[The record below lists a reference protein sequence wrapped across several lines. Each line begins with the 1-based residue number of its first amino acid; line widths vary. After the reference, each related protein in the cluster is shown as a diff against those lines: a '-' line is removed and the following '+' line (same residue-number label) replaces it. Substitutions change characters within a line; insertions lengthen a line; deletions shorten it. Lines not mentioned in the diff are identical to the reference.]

1 MSVLSPHRI
10 LVASC
15 ALLLLAG
22 CGTSKTDT
30 SVSQDSTDSTTLATD
45 TVDTG
50 ATGTEGST
58 EGSAEGAAPAATD
71 EVKTD
76 LAAFVAAVNE
86 SAADQDVN
94 DLIIDTA
101 IRKLQ
106 ADGKIDPVE
115 QARLHLSVGIIH
127 FQEGRYQ
134 IAAMKAERVV
144 ELLKTPGPL
153 RSKANFLWAESL
165 SRLGSLGQAA
175 ERYEAALLEA
185 PTEDRPDIH
194 FAFGVCA
201 RSLGMSDR
209 AQGHFEKVPLQHERT
224 AMAIRNLAE
233 LALEAKSYANAGVWL
248 ARGRADYPDRFLDS
262 WTDYALVRVAIHG
275 GDLEEVRE
283 LRAQAQTKYPPSD
296 GWLTLLNAEAEA
308 YEWKVLGR

>member
-1 MSVLSPHRI
+1 MRWRFLS
-10 LVASC
+10 LS
-15 ALLLLAG
+15 LAG
-22 CGTSKTDT
+22 AVVAVP
-30 SVSQDSTDSTTLATD
+30 SVAGAQHSIEVQRRSADADHLAALVSYEQTPKR
-45 TVDTG
+45 TR
-50 ATGTEGST
+50 ST
-58 EGSAEGAAPAATD
+58 EARIAAGRSAWALSMPERAL
-71 EVKTD
+71 EEFERV
-76 LAAFVAAVNE
+76 L
-86 SAADQDVN
+86 
-94 DLIIDTA
+94 
-101 IRKLQ
+101 

>member
-86 SAADQDVN
+86 SASDQDVN

-106 ADGKIDPVE
+106 ADGKIDPATWEVD
-115 QARLHLSVGIIH
+115 A
-127 FQEGRYQ
+127 
-134 IAAMKAERVV
+134 
-144 ELLKTPGPL
+144 TPASG
-153 RSKANFLWAESL
+153 
-165 SRLGSLGQAA
+165 
-175 ERYEAALLEA
+175 AALKFA
-185 PTEDRPDIH
+185 PGTDRETPYCITYV
-194 FAFGVCA
+194 GVDPGA
-201 RSLGMSDR
+201 
-209 AQGHFEKVPLQHERT
+209 
-224 AMAIRNLAE
+224 
-233 LALEAKSYANAGVWL
+233 ALE
-248 ARGRADYPDRFLDS
+248 DS
-262 WTDYALVRVAIHG
+262 AAP
-275 GDLEEVRE
+275 
-283 LRAQAQTKYPPSD
+283 ASD
-296 GWLTLLNAEAEA
+296 GPVRAS
-308 YEWKVLGR
+308 YIVGKC